1 MTSDIK
7 TYSGYRGVIGIL
19 TSTHQTKE
27 QVLRCMESCQGYPIW
42 VHDNTNDTAHAE
54 RISKAVEGKCHYF
67 STSFSNGTPGYG
79 KNMLMNHFGMDTNLR
94 FFDYCFQIDSDDVWG
109 TSMPELFKKQYTADF
124 LMSSGDKIEWNGEV
138 ITAGKF
144 DLTKKIIDHLGED
157 FKKVDLGTKELL
169 DMQDML
175 SKFYK
180 HPEDKFGTLN
190 KVIGFHK
197 GSYHKLKFVDDIR
210 MGEDLIFMVDAIMAN
225 KRKELNLQYIHDDDL
240 YTYKINDKGMY
251 MYNMTRP
258 KSKWLA
264 IFRSHLPKKVPNNIH
279 KHKVE
284 WI

>member
-79 KNMLMNHFGMDTNLR
+79 KNMLMKHFGMDTNLR

-190 KVIGFHK
+190 KVI
-197 GSYHKLKFVDDIR
+197 
-210 MGEDLIFMVDAIMAN
+210 
-225 KRKELNLQYIHDDDL
+225 
-240 YTYKINDKGMY
+240 
-251 MYNMTRP
+251 
-258 KSKWLA
+258 
-264 IFRSHLPKKVPNNIH
+264 
-279 KHKVE
+279 
-284 WI
+284 